1 MVKRITD
8 DEKRMIMDSFKSGI
22 RKSEISKKFDV
33 SISTVNRIINSFQNK
48 TIQKEKTENV
58 TESSIKVENHIS
70 SDRISENIENYEENK
85 DFTNEINSEV
95 MDLAKNLSELN
106 LNVEQVKSI
115 INMAKRIRKI
125 GNTIESVN
133 TESSISV
140 PDENDLT
147 AINEFIEYYN
157 RREEMQSQIESIM
170 LEKERHEKIRNDLVD
185 EIFNLEYKLSSLAIK
200 IGKSEQ
206 AIKRMSYL
214 LGDAENKGK
223 VLQLKLDGMTETA
236 AISKAFDDIIRN
248 DRISYGSIS
257 LLNRLPIFKDLTEEE
272 ARKKIL
278 QMLDNFLLNHDE
290 DSNITGKRL
299 PKEELIKLRE
309 DSYLLSDIIK
319 ELENISQQKDSLIT
333 YMQAQNIFTILSE
346 KLSLSREMKIEPTEI
361 ILTLETISDRLKI
374 MDGKSVGF
382 KDLNPK
388 E

>member
-1 MVKRITD
+1 
-8 DEKRMIMDSFKSGI
+8 MDSFKSGI